1 MAKKTCTKCGL
12 EKDLNEFE
20 VKRNQC
26 KQCRKHTTEYNRN
39 WKYQTKYGI
48 TLDDYGKM
56 LLAQNCKC
64 KICSADNPGGPGK
77 SFAVDHNHDTLEVRG
92 LLCNNCNRGLG
103 HFQDNPS
110 LLLSAFNYLLTNG
123 HYGTKKE
130 S

>member
-1 MAKKTCTKCGL
+1 MAKKTCTKCKV

-26 KQCRKHTTEYNRN
+26 KQCRKHTPEYNRN

-48 TLDDYGKM
+48 TLDDYDKM
-56 LLAQNCKC
+56 LLAQNGKC
-64 KICSADNPGGPGK
+64 KICNTSNPGGPGK
-77 SFAVDHNHDTLEVRG
+77 SFAVDHNHNTLEIRG

-110 LLLSAFNYLLTNG
+110 LLSSALNYLLTNG